1 MNYKRALSVLLTG
14 VLALLV
20 LISTSVF
27 AQDDDM
33 QVLTISATEDGIVVP
48 EIVAAGLAEITFE
61 NTTEIPFYSII
72 ARLDE
77 DASMDEFMGEL
88 MGVFAGDASA
98 LPPANFLGSPLA
110 LPGETQTAMYNLE
123 AGMYIVLSVAGEEP
137 DMATFVVEGE
147 AVERV
152 EIEADLVVP
161 FADFVFGLPS
171 ELVAGEQIWQI
182 ENRGEQW
189 HEMVFISV
197 PEGSTMEDAMMMLM
211 PPPAEEPANGEA
223 SAEATEEVAQEEG
236 GPMDGLTYLWSPMS
250 SGNSALTSVN
260 LEPGTYLVLCF
271 IPDSTSEEGLSHA
284 EQGMMQIVTVV
295 EADE

>member
-1 MNYKRALSVLLTG
+1 MNNRKALPILLTG
-14 VLALLV
+14 VIAAVLLV
-20 LISTSVF
+20 LVGGVF
-27 AQDDDM
+27 AQDDEM
-33 QVLTISATEDGIVVP
+33 QAISIAATEDGIIVP
-48 EIVAAGLAEITFE
+48 EMVSAGLAEITFE

-77 DASMDEFMGEL
+77 GASMDEFMGEL

-123 AGMYIVLSVAGEEP
+123 AGMYVVLSVAGEEP
-137 DMATFVVEGE
+137 DMATFVVEGDMAE
-147 AVERV
+147 DV

-171 ELVAGEQIWQI
+171 ELVDGEQIWQI

-189 HEMVFISV
+189 HEMVFMAI
-197 PEGSTMEDAMMMLM
+197 PEGSTMQDAMMMLM
-211 PPPAEEPANGEA
+211 PPPEAEEGDEEM
-223 SAEATEEVAQEEG
+223 AEEEG
-236 GPMDGLTYLWSPMS
+236 GPSMDGISFLWSPMS
-250 SGNSALTSVN
+250 SGNSAFTQIN

-284 EQGMMQIVTVV
+284 EQGMMQILTVV